1 MIIFLNLYK
10 FTNPQRNTFQ
20 EVLITNGQHSFT
32 IFNYG
37 DMEWTTGTA
46 SGGDAESGLGG
57 TPAQVKLKPP
67 TGARKQALII
77 KCQKIKNVTYGSYI
91 LFLNINFKC
100 SSIPSS

>member
-1 MIIFLNLYK
+1 MIIFINLYK
-10 FTNPQRNTFQ
+10 FINPQRNTFQ

-57 TPAQVKLKPP
+57 TPAQVKLNSPREK
-67 TGARKQALII
+67 GA
-77 KCQKIKNVTYGSYI
+77 GSR
-91 LFLNINFKC
+91 L
-100 SSIPSS
+100 

>member
-1 MIIFLNLYK
+1 MIIFINLCK

-20 EVLITNGQHSFT
+20 EILITNGQHSFT

-57 TPAQVKLKPP
+57 TPAQVKPNPP
-67 TGARKQALII
+67 TGARKQAQII
-77 KCQKIKNVTYGSYI
+77 KYQKIKMLHIV
-91 LFLNINFKC
+91 L
-100 SSIPSS
+100 IPFS